1 MKITEFFDKEKLDS
15 ELGIDKV
22 GFNKDP
28 SKDINDDDEY
38 TFDLAEDL
46 IYFMHNND
54 DFYRKNFFPVIRL
67 CKKNFDQGNNFSHRV
82 FKPVVEKA
90 YSMYQKEFP
99 LRELRDSLEQDMIEE
114 VCKKIH
120 EAEML
125 NMREGNYK

>member
-1 MKITEFFDKEKLDS
+1 MKITELFDRNKIDKEFGLDKINTKLKSNDTGKAND
-15 ELGIDKV
+15 EL
-22 GFNKDP
+22 
-28 SKDINDDDEY
+28 

-54 DFYRKNFFPVIRL
+54 DFYRKNLFPVIRI

-90 YSMYQKEFP
+90 YNMYQKEFP
-99 LRELRDSLEQDMIEE
+99 LRELKDTLEQDMVEQ
-114 VCKKIH
+114 VCKKMY
-120 EAEML
+120 ETEML

>member
-28 SKDINDDDEY
+28 SKDVKDDDEY

-54 DFYRKNFFPVIRL
+54 DFYRKSFFPVLNL
-67 CKKNFDQGNNFSHRV
+67 CRKQFDNGQTFSHRV
-82 FKPVVEKA
+82 FRPTVTKA
-90 YSMYQKEFP
+90 YKMYQHEFP
-99 LRELRDSLEQDMIEE
+99 LRELRDELDKDMIEE
-114 VCKKIH
+114 ICKSIH
-120 EAEML
+120 ETEL
-125 NMREGNYK
+125 KNMREGMYK

>member
-1 MKITEFFDKEKLDS
+1 MKITELFDRNKIDKEFGL
-15 ELGIDKV
+15 DKV
-22 GFNKDP
+22 SMKHVP
-28 SKDINDDDEY
+28 NDTGRVDNEL

-90 YSMYQKEFP
+90 YGIYQKEFP
-99 LRELRDSLEQDMIEE
+99 LRELRDSLEEEMIEE

>member
-1 MKITEFFDKEKLDS
+1 MKITELFDRDKIDKEFGLDKINTKLKSNDTGKAND
-15 ELGIDKV
+15 EL
-22 GFNKDP
+22 
-28 SKDINDDDEY
+28 

-54 DFYRKNFFPVIRL
+54 DFYRKNLFPVIRI

-90 YSMYQKEFP
+90 YDMYQKEFP
-99 LRELRDSLEQDMIEE
+99 LRELKDTLEQDMVEQ
-114 VCKKIH
+114 VCKKMY
-120 EAEML
+120 ETEML